1 MIAMRI
7 LITGTV
13 AILIILGLVKTIQDY
28 EMTNDT
34 SRQLSDNKDDDK
46 VIHLNN
52 FKIYMRKNLTHLI
65 SFKSPKNC
73 KSRSHLSFT
82 FHSYI
87 L

>member
-1 MIAMRI
+1 MRI

-28 EMTNDT
+28 ETTNDT

-52 FKIYMRKNLTHLI
+52 FKNLHAKEFNP
-65 SFKSPKNC
+65 SDF
-73 KSRSHLSFT
+73 F
-82 FHSYI
+82 
-87 L
+87 

>member
-1 MIAMRI
+1 MRI

-46 VIHLNN
+46 VVHLNN
-52 FKIYMRKNLTHLI
+52 FKNLHAKNLTHLI
-65 SFKSPKNC
+65 SFKSPNC

>member
-1 MIAMRI
+1 MRI
-7 LITGTV
+7 LITGTSGV
-13 AILIILGLVKTIQDY
+13 PTILGLVKTIQDY

-52 FKIYMRKNLTHLI
+52 FKKLHAKEFNPSDFFSNHLTI
-65 SFKSPKNC
+65 ANP
-73 KSRSHLSFT
+73 RSHLSFT

>member
-1 MIAMRI
+1 MRI

-65 SFKSPKNC
+65 SL
-73 KSRSHLSFT
+73 SHLR
-82 FHSYI
+82 I
-87 L
+87 ANPEVI

>member
-1 MIAMRI
+1 MRI

-65 SFKSPKNC
+65 SFKSPKIANPEV
-73 KSRSHLSFT
+73 
-82 FHSYI
+82 I
-87 L
+87 

>member
-1 MIAMRI
+1 MRI

-46 VIHLNN
+46 VIHL
-52 FKIYMRKNLTHLI
+52 
-65 SFKSPKNC
+65 
-73 KSRSHLSFT
+73 
-82 FHSYI
+82 
-87 L
+87 

>member
-1 MIAMRI
+1 MRI

-34 SRQLSDNKDDDK
+34 SRQLSTTKMMIK
-46 VIHLNN
+46 SSILIIL
-52 FKIYMRKNLTHLI
+52 KIYMRKNLTHLI

>member
-1 MIAMRI
+1 MRI

-46 VIHLNN
+46 VIQLNY
-52 FKIYMRKNLTHLI
+52 FKNLHAKEFNP
-65 SFKSPKNC
+65 SDF
-73 KSRSHLSFT
+73 F
-82 FHSYI
+82 
-87 L
+87 

>member
-1 MIAMRI
+1 MRI

-34 SRQLSDNKDDDK
+34 SRQLSDDDK

-52 FKIYMRKNLTHLI
+52 FKNLHAKEFNP
-65 SFKSPKNC
+65 SDF
-73 KSRSHLSFT
+73 F
-82 FHSYI
+82 
-87 L
+87 

>member
-1 MIAMRI
+1 MRI

-34 SRQLSDNKDDDK
+34 SRQMSDNKDDDK

-65 SFKSPKNC
+65 SF
-73 KSRSHLSFT
+73 
-82 FHSYI
+82 
-87 L
+87 

>member
-1 MIAMRI
+1 MRI

-52 FKIYMRKNLTHLI
+52 FKNLHAKEFTHLI
-65 SFKSPKNC
+65 SFKSPENY

>member
-1 MIAMRI
+1 MRI

-46 VIHLNN
+46 VIHLNDDKVIHLNN
-52 FKIYMRKNLTHLI
+52 FKNLHAKEFNP
-65 SFKSPKNC
+65 SDF
-73 KSRSHLSFT
+73 F
-82 FHSYI
+82 
-87 L
+87 

>member
-1 MIAMRI
+1 MRI

-65 SFKSPKNC
+65 SF
-73 KSRSHLSFT
+73 
-82 FHSYI
+82 
-87 L
+87 

>member
-1 MIAMRI
+1 MRI

-46 VIHLNN
+46 VIHLIIS
-52 FKIYMRKNLTHLI
+52 KIYMRRNLTHLI
-65 SFKSPKNC
+65 SFKSPKIANPEV
-73 KSRSHLSFT
+73 
-82 FHSYI
+82 I
-87 L
+87 

>member
-1 MIAMRI
+1 MRI

-46 VIHLNN
+46 VIHL
-52 FKIYMRKNLTHLI
+52 KNLHAKEFNP
-65 SFKSPKNC
+65 SDF
-73 KSRSHLSFT
+73 F
-82 FHSYI
+82 
-87 L
+87 

>member
-1 MIAMRI
+1 MRI

-13 AILIILGLVKTIQDY
+13 AILIILGLVKTIQDH

-52 FKIYMRKNLTHLI
+52 FKNLHAKEFNP
-65 SFKSPKNC
+65 SDFKSPKNC

>member
-1 MIAMRI
+1 MRI

-46 VIHLNN
+46 VIHLKN
-52 FKIYMRKNLTHLI
+52 FKNLHAKEFNP
-65 SFKSPKNC
+65 SDF
-73 KSRSHLSFT
+73 F
-82 FHSYI
+82 
-87 L
+87 

>member
-1 MIAMRI
+1 MRI

-13 AILIILGLVKTIQDY
+13 AILIILGLVKTIQDH

-52 FKIYMRKNLTHLI
+52 FKNLHA
-65 SFKSPKNC
+65 K
-73 KSRSHLSFT
+73 
-82 FHSYI
+82 
-87 L
+87 